1 MTITAPPEH
10 SADLELAVTAE
21 PVPRTQWQLFR
32 RRFMHHKLAVFGL
45 IMLIAIT
52 IMCFFPGIFA
62 RGHHN
67 GFDISTALSGAQGP
81 SMKHW
86 LGTDEQGQDF
96 FYVLLKSGQI
106 SLKIGF
112 VVAIVSTTFGVF
124 LGSAAGYFGKW
135 VDGPLSALT
144 DLFLVMPFLAV
155 IAVLLQYEG
164 HSAGWII
171 VALSL
176 FGWTYVARISRGQ
189 VLQLKQK
196 EFVEAAQAS
205 GAPSRRIIGRHMLP
219 NMFGPIMVNLTL
231 SVAYAIVAEST
242 LTFLGFGIQA
252 PQTSWGL
259 LLSDNEG
266 AVNDTSKIHLL
277 LFPGLMLLIVVLC
290 VNFIGDGLR
299 DAFDPQAKHST

>member
-1 MTITAPPEH
+1 MTISAPAER
-10 SADLELAVTAE
+10 SAELELAVTAE
-21 PVPRTQWQLFR
+21 AVPRTQWQLFR
-32 RRFMHHKLAVFGL
+32 RRFVHHRLAVFGL
-45 IMLIAIT
+45 IMLVIVT
-52 IMCFFPGIFA
+52 IMCFFPALFA
-62 RGHHN
+62 RGHHG
-67 GFDISTALSGAQGP
+67 GFDIATALSGAQGP
-81 SMKHW
+81 TLKHW

-96 FYVLLKSGQI
+96 FYVLLRSGQI

-112 VVAIVSTTFGVF
+112 TVAVVSTAFGVMV
-124 LGSAAGYFGKW
+124 GSAAGYFGKW
-135 VDGPLSALT
+135 IDGPLSALT

-164 HSAGWII
+164 HSATWII
-171 VALSL
+171 VALCL
-176 FGWTYVARISRGQ
+176 FQWTYVARISRGQ
-189 VLQLKQK
+189 VLSLKEK
-196 EFVEAAQAS
+196 EFVEAARAS
-205 GAPSRRIIGRHMLP
+205 GAPDRRIVVRHMLP
-219 NMFGPIMVNLTL
+219 NMIGPIMVNLTL

-266 AVNDTSKIHLL
+266 AVNDPAKMHLL

-290 VNFIGDGLR
+290 VNFVGDGLR